1 MEKNNNKFAN
11 YFFILV
17 IFQLLHSTEEIIF
30 KLENWMPI
38 VSGKVHNIISFVPVI
53 VFPEEGFIIANI
65 ILVIVVAIFTR
76 FVYKEYKWATTIAKI
91 ASVIEIINGA
101 GHISM
106 AIILFRYFPGCI
118 TGIGLIIFG
127 VLCLKN
133 YYSETKAILTY
144 PDKSGLK
151 EREC

>member
-38 VSGKVHNIISFVPVI
+38 VSGKVHNVIHFFPVI
-53 VFPEEGFIIANI
+53 VFPEEAFMIANI
-65 ILVIVVAIFTR
+65 ILVIVMLIFTR
-76 FVYKEYKWATTIAKI
+76 FVYKEYKWAVIIAKI
-91 ASVIEIINGA
+91 ASVIEIINGT
-101 GHISM
+101 GHITM
-106 AIILFRYFPGCI
+106 AIILFRYFPGSI

-127 VLCLKN
+127 ILCLKN
-133 YYSETKAILTY
+133 YPTET
-144 PDKSGLK
+144 
-151 EREC
+151 